1 MFISIKVS
9 ASDVNDYII
18 RNNVKPAGE
27 ELQLGR
33 IYNQDSSKNGNIN
46 MNYDGGKPQM
56 IVIHDIGV
64 DGGSINGSI
73 DYMVRT
79 QDSAFVHAFVDDSRL
94 ITIADKDKKSWGSG
108 AYGNKYGIQ
117 IEQIRVAGYTAFYKQ
132 IATLANWTAQQMDKY
147 DMGAPKLMSSPS
159 TPQKNDLSVRPDGNL
174 TTHKMLSYKFNQTT
188 NHVDPDEYWAR
199 FGYDINQFRDLVSKY
214 YNDIKTKQNIGYLDS
229 VGITGEGNSIKVRGW
244 HYSLKKYE
252 YLFIMDANTGREI
265 SRQQVTAPDIR
276 NDIKNFYNYPNA
288 EKSGFNVTLPTP
300 QGRDVYIMSRKTD
313 DSRGGDIGGADD
325 IRFTSNPITTFTNRG
340 YLDSISLTGNTL
352 AMRAWFWAGQSY
364 KYQFIFAL
372 DANTGRELSRKA
384 ANMETRS
391 DVKMSLND
399 LDNSEKSGIRDQ
411 LEVPIDKT
419 IIMMI
424 RRTNDPQG
432 NEIGGKSDYI
442 FGDTPI
448 STYKGKFY
456 QDNLSINDTVLKTH
470 GWFWTENLTYK
481 YQYVFVMD
489 KNTNQELAR
498 KLTPILS
505 RPDVKNYL
513 GSFATA
519 DMTGFDASMEVP
531 SNKQAYI
538 MVRRTNDPEGN
549 EIGGFAQVSY
559 TDNVVNTKTAPNTQT
574 DKVKFYQDNLSIND
588 TVLKTHGWFW
598 TENLTYKYQYVF
610 VMDKNTNQELA
621 RKLTP
626 ILSRPDVKNYLG
638 NFATADMTG
647 FDVSMEVPSNKQA
660 YIMVRRTNDP
670 EGNES
675 GGFSQ
680 VSYTDNVVNT
690 KTAPNTQTDKVKFYQ
705 DSLSINDTVLKTR
718 GWFWT
723 ESLTYKYQYVFV
735 MDKNTNQELARKL
748 TPLVSRSDVKNY
760 LGNFATADMTGFDVS
775 MEVPSN
781 KQAYIMVR
789 RTNDPEGNES
799 GGFTQVSYTDNVVNT
814 KTAPDPQDDRP
825 SPTASID
832 LTGTNDTQKAWFNA
846 LYASA
851 QQLAKANDL
860 FPSVMMSQAIA
871 ESAWG
876 QSELAKTGNNL
887 FGVKADSSWTGAVV
901 SRLTAEN
908 TTATNQTVTGYKT
921 ESEGRS
927 GNPAT
932 TFVLA
937 NKGTPYYIYANFRKY
952 ASQAESL
959 RDYVSKIKT
968 TVNGSNYRYQGA
980 WRSNAGSYQNAA

>member
-1 MFISIKVS
+1 MNHSKHREKQRSIQIVGAIVLVIGMFISIKVS

-18 RNNVKPAGE
+18 RNNIKPAAE

-64 DGGSINGSI
+64 DGGNINGSI

-94 ITIADKDKKSWGSG
+94 ITIADKNKKSWGSG

-132 IATLANWTAQQMDKY
+132 IATLANWTAQQMDQY

-159 TPQKNDLSVRPDGNL
+159 TPQTNDLSIRPDGNL

-188 NHVDPDEYWAR
+188 NHVDPDAYWAR

-244 HYSLKKYE
+244 HYSSKKYE

-265 SRQQVTAPDIR
+265 SRQQVTTPDIR
-276 NDIKNFYNYPNA
+276 TDIKNVYNYPNI

-313 DSRGGDIGGADD
+313 DTRGDDVGGADD
-325 IRFTSNPITTFTNRG
+325 IRFTSNPITTFANRG
-340 YLDSISLTGNTL
+340 YLDSSSLTGNTL

-364 KYQFIFAL
+364 KYQFLFAL
-372 DANTGRELSRKA
+372 DANTGRELSRKSV
-384 ANMETRS
+384 NIETRS
-391 DVKMSLND
+391 DVKRALNN
-399 LDNSEKSGIRDQ
+399 LDNSEKSGIQDQ

-424 RRTNDPQG
+424 RRTNDPKG
-432 NEIGGKSDYI
+432 DEIGGKSDYT
-442 FGDTPI
+442 FADTTI
-448 STYKGKFY
+448 SSYKAKSD
-456 QDNLSINDTVLKTH
+456 QDSLSINDTVLNTR
-470 GWFWTENLTYK
+470 GWFWTESRTYQ

-498 KLTPILS
+498 KVTPI
-505 RPDVKNYL
+505 V
-513 GSFATA
+513 
-519 DMTGFDASMEVP
+519 
-531 SNKQAYI
+531 
-538 MVRRTNDPEGN
+538 
-549 EIGGFAQVSY
+549 
-559 TDNVVNTKTAPNTQT
+559 
-574 DKVKFYQDNLSIND
+574 
-588 TVLKTHGWFW
+588 
-598 TENLTYKYQYVF
+598 
-610 VMDKNTNQELA
+610 
-621 RKLTP
+621 
-626 ILSRPDVKNYLG
+626 SRPDVKNYLG

-670 EGNES
+670 KGDEL
-675 GGFSQ
+675 GGFTQ
-680 VSYTDNVVNT
+680 VSYTNNVVNT
-690 KTAPNTQTDKVKFYQ
+690 KTAP
-705 DSLSINDTVLKTR
+705 
-718 GWFWT
+718 
-723 ESLTYKYQYVFV
+723 E
-735 MDKNTNQELARKL
+735 
-748 TPLVSRSDVKNY
+748 
-760 LGNFATADMTGFDVS
+760 
-775 MEVPSN
+775 
-781 KQAYIMVR
+781 
-789 RTNDPEGNES
+789 
-799 GGFTQVSYTDNVVNT
+799 
-814 KTAPDPQDDRP
+814 PQDDRP
-825 SPTASID
+825 SQTPNID
-832 LTGTNDTQKAWFNA
+832 LTGTNDTQKTWFNA

-887 FGVKADSSWTGAVV
+887 FGVKADPSWTGAVV

-908 TTATNQTVTGYKT
+908 TTAANQTVTGYRT

-937 NKGTPYYIYANFRKY
+937 NKGTAYYIYANFRKY
-952 ASQAESL
+952 ASQSESL
-959 RDYVSKIKT
+959 RDYVTKIKT
-968 TVNGSNYRYQGA
+968 TVNGSSYRYQGA
-980 WRSNAGSYQNAA
+980 WRSNAGSYQNAARALKAGGYATDPDYAINLINRIDKYKLNALD

>member
-1 MFISIKVS
+1 MYHSKYREKQRSIQIVGAVVLLIGMFISIKVS

-94 ITIADKDKKSWGSG
+94 ITIADKNKKSWGSG

-147 DMGAPKLMSSPS
+147 DMGAPKLLSSPS

-252 YLFIMDANTGREI
+252 YLFIMDANTGGEI

-340 YLDSISLTGNTL
+340 YLDSVSLTGNTL

-384 ANMETRS
+384 ANVETRS
-391 DVKMSLND
+391 DVKRALNNI
-399 LDNSEKSGIRDQ
+399 DNSEKSGIRDQ

-470 GWFWTENLTYK
+470 GWFWTESLTYK

-498 KLTPILS
+498 KLTPLVS

-513 GSFATA
+513 GNFATA
-519 DMTGFDASMEVP
+519 GMTGFNVSMEVP

-549 EIGGFAQVSY
+549 EIGGFTQVSY

-574 DKVKFYQDNLSIND
+574 DKVKFYQDSLSTND
-588 TVLKTHGWFW
+588 TVLKTRGWFW
-598 TENLTYKYQYVF
+598 TESLTYKYQYVF

-626 ILSRPDVKNYLG
+626 LVSRPDVKNYLG

-670 EGNES
+670 EGNE
-675 GGFSQ
+675 
-680 VSYTDNVVNT
+680 
-690 KTAPNTQTDKVKFYQ
+690 
-705 DSLSINDTVLKTR
+705 I
-718 GWFWT
+718 
-723 ESLTYKYQYVFV
+723 
-735 MDKNTNQELARKL
+735 
-748 TPLVSRSDVKNY
+748 
-760 LGNFATADMTGFDVS
+760 
-775 MEVPSN
+775 
-781 KQAYIMVR
+781 
-789 RTNDPEGNES
+789 
-799 GGFTQVSYTDNVVNT
+799 GGFTQVSYTNNVVNT

-901 SRLTAEN
+901 SRLTGEN
-908 TTATNQTVTGYKT
+908 TTATNQRVTGYRT

-937 NKGTPYYIYANFRKY
+937 NKGTPYYIYASFRKY

-968 TVNGSNYRYQGA
+968 TVNGSSYRYQGA
-980 WRSNAGSYQNAA
+980 WRSNAGSYQNAAQALKAGGYATDPNYALNLINRIDKYKLNALD